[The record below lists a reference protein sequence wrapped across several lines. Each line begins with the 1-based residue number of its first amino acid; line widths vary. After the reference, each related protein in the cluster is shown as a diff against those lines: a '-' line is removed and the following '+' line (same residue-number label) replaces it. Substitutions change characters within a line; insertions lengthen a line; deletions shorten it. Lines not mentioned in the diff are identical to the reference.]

1 MRKVYAIEID
11 TQDGEAMTDTLY
23 DILRTVG
30 IHSAVHTLITEH
42 LRYKRLQFARI
53 RTCFESTVHQRK
65 LEIEEEKQ
73 QDTSGQKRHAPH
85 NVLTEAAKCN
95 IYEYH
100 NDPCGEQAIHD
111 TAKSYRQQ

>member
-23 DILRTVG
+23 DILSTVG
-30 IHSAVHTLITEH
+30 IHSAAHTLIIEH
-42 LRYKRLQFARI
+42 LRHKRLQFARI
-53 RTCFESTVHQRK
+53 RMCLESAVHQGE
-65 LEIEEEKQ
+65 LEIEKEKQ

-100 NDPCGEQAIHD
+100 NDHCGEQAIHD